1 MPAPQKPVKRLPKP
15 RKPLKRSSKPI
26 ARRSRPAAVRRTSS
40 GKAKHSADLAW
51 AKTVRAKGP
60 CFALGKVYPAFRDG
74 GLWRHSFC
82 QGQIQACH
90 IHSRR
95 YLATRT
101 DERNGVPMCAF
112 MHDWFT
118 ARPKDWET
126 WISDQIGPELYEE
139 LRQKAM
145 RGPKSNESEAA

>member
-1 MPAPQKPVKRLPKP
+1 MPAPPKPARRLPKP
-15 RKPLKRSSKPI
+15 RKPLKRSLKPI
-26 ARRSRPAAVRRTSS
+26 ERRSRPAAVRRSSS
-40 GKAKHSADLAW
+40 GQKKHAADLAW
-51 AKTVRAKGP
+51 SKAVRAKGP

-74 GLWRHSFC
+74 GLWTHSFC
-82 QGQIQACH
+82 QGPIQACH

-118 ARPKDWET
+118 ARPEDWKT
-126 WISDQIGPELYEE
+126 WISEQIGHELYEE
-139 LRQKAM
+139 LRQKALA
-145 RGPKSNESEAA
+145 GSKANESEAA